1 MRSELDG
8 LFSKDGHC
16 LVNYCSDGHEVNI
29 LNKLKCLTVD
39 ITYFFQEF
47 FSNYLINVSVI
58 LI

>member
-16 LVNYCSDGHEVNI
+16 LVNYCSDGREVNI

-39 ITYFFQEF
+39 ITYFFF
-47 FSNYLINVSVI
+47 KNFSLTT
-58 LI
+58 